1 MGQAVIADNWS
12 LQIVA
17 ELLTDGLDRDQ
28 CQLLQVTSDGAPRLT
43 SAPAAA
49 IALECLFDL
58 LTDLVLR
65 DQILVE
71 AAHMDTW
78 QRAGHVFAPAT
89 RQGALR
95 GYDFQPRDPELGAV
109 RDAFVERLAFTAPL
123 RELHAQYTTV
133 YREHGFSSHPLE
145 SQILWGG
152 AGMLARA
159 VKFDVPYTPHP
170 ARRRFY
176 QIAGVALPDASAAD
190 RTLDMVRTSRTK
202 LQRRETRNESLMSL
216 RLMLDPIP
224 LQVIR
229 EVDSP
234 AALIAGAVALRDRF
248 RPVRDWLGLY
258 QQHVNNP
265 SGAPISTYERTLVG
279 IARGVDDA
287 LASAGLDQ
295 SSMSVGFD
303 GFSLSWDPAAIWRKY
318 RNRLGVRAMINQL
331 VLAPDGRAELKKLL
345 GWFGAQG
352 TAVELAVF
360 EHFGRT
366 HSGE

>member
-17 ELLTDGLDRDQ
+17 ELLTEGLDRDQ
-28 CQLLQVTSDGAPRLT
+28 CQLLHVTADGAPQLT
-43 SAPAAA
+43 WAPAAA

-71 AAHMDTW
+71 AAHVDTW
-78 QRAGHVFAPAT
+78 ERAGHVFTPAT
-89 RQGALR
+89 RQGVLR
-95 GYDFQPRDPELGAV
+95 GYNFQPRDPELGAV
-109 RDAFVERLAFTAPL
+109 RDAFVERLAFTEQL
-123 RELHAQYTTV
+123 RELHAQYTIA
-133 YREHGFSSHPLE
+133 YRERGVSSHPLE

-159 VKFDVPYTPHP
+159 VKFDTPYTPHP

-190 RTLDMVRTSRTK
+190 RTLDMVRTSRIK

-229 EVDSP
+229 EADSP

-248 RPVRDWLGLY
+248 QPVRDWLGLY

-265 SGAPISTYERTLVG
+265 SGAPISDYERTLVE

-287 LASAGLDQ
+287 LTGAALGQ
-295 SSMSVGFD
+295 TSMSVGFD
-303 GFSLSWDPAAIWRKY
+303 GFSLSWNPAATWRKY
-318 RNRLGVRAMINQL
+318 RNRLGVRAMTNEL

-345 GWFGAQG
+345 GWFDAQG
-352 TAVELAVF
+352 TAVELAVL
-360 EHFGRT
+360 EHFARG
-366 HSGE
+366 G

>member
-17 ELLTDGLDRDQ
+17 ELLTYGLDRDR
-28 CQLLQVTSDGAPRLT
+28 CQLLHVTTDGAPQLT
-43 SAPAAA
+43 SVPAAA

-71 AAHMDTW
+71 AAHVDAW
-78 QRAGHVFAPAT
+78 QHAGHVFAPAT

-109 RDAFVERLAFTAPL
+109 RDAFIERLAFTAPL
-123 RELHAQYTTV
+123 RELHAQYTTA
-133 YREHGFSSHPLE
+133 YREHGVSSHPLE

-159 VKFDVPYTPHP
+159 VKFDTPYTPHP

-190 RTLDMVRTSRTK
+190 RTLDMVRTSRIK

-224 LQVIR
+224 LQVVR

-248 RPVRDWLGLY
+248 QPVRDWLGLY

-265 SGAPISTYERTLVG
+265 SGAPISAYERTLVE
-279 IARGVDDA
+279 IARGVDDV
-287 LASAGLDQ
+287 LAGAGLGQ

-303 GFSLSWDPAAIWRKY
+303 GFSLSWNPAVTWRKY

-345 GWFGAQG
+345 GWFDAQG
-352 TAVELAVF
+352 TAVELAIL
-360 EHFGRT
+360 EHFARGPSAT
-366 HSGE
+366 

>member
-1 MGQAVIADNWS
+1 M
-12 LQIVA
+12 

-43 SAPAAA
+43 SAPAAS
-49 IALECLFDL
+49 IVLECLFDL
-58 LTDLVLR
+58 LTDLVLL
-65 DQILVE
+65 DHILVE
-71 AAHMDTW
+71 AAHVDTW
-78 QRAGHVFAPAT
+78 QRADHVVAPAT
-89 RQGALR
+89 RQGTLR

-109 RDAFVERLAFTAPL
+109 RDAFAERLAFTAPL

-133 YREHGFSSHPLE
+133 YREHGVNSHPLE
-145 SQILWGG
+145 SQILWSG

-216 RLMLDPIP
+216 RLLLDPIP

-248 RPVRDWLGLY
+248 RPVCDWLGLY

-265 SGAPISTYERTLVG
+265 SGTPISTYERTLIG

-303 GFSLSWDPAAIWRKY
+303 GFSLSWNPAAIWRKY

-331 VLAPDGRAELKKLL
+331 VLAPNGRA
-345 GWFGAQG
+345 
-352 TAVELAVF
+352 
-360 EHFGRT
+360 
-366 HSGE
+366 

>member
-17 ELLTDGLDRDQ
+17 ELLTEGLDRDQ
-28 CQLLQVTSDGAPRLT
+28 CQLLQVTAEGVPQLT
-43 SAPAAA
+43 SVPAAA

-71 AAHMDTW
+71 AAHVDTW

-89 RQGALR
+89 RQGVLR
-95 GYDFQPRDPELGAV
+95 GYDFQPCDPELGAV
-109 RDAFVERLAFTAPL
+109 RDAFIERLAFTAPL
-123 RELHAQYTTV
+123 RELHAQYTTA
-133 YREHGFSSHPLE
+133 YREQGASSHPLE

-159 VKFDVPYTPHP
+159 VKFDTPYTPHP

-234 AALIAGAVALRDRF
+234 TALIAGAVALRDRF
-248 RPVRDWLGLY
+248 RSVRDWLGLY

-265 SGAPISTYERTLVG
+265 RGTAITTYERTLIE
-279 IARGVDDA
+279 IARGVDDT
-287 LASAGLDQ
+287 LAGAGLGQ

-303 GFSLSWDPAAIWRKY
+303 GFSLSGNPTATWRKY

-331 VLAPDGRAELKKLL
+331 VLSPDGRAELRKLL
-345 GWFGAQG
+345 GWFDAQG
-352 TAVELAVF
+352 TAVELALH
-360 EHFGRT
+360 EHFARR
-366 HSGE
+366 S